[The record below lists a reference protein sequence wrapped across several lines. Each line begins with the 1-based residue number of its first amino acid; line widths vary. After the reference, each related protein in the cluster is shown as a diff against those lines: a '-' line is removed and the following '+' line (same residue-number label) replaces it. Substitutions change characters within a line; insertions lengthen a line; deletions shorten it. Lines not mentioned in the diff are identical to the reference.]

1 MNYQRIDKRFLRGL
15 AEHLIAGVIGGAVVY
30 FWLRAGFAGIW

>member
-1 MNYQRIDKRFLRGL
+1 MTTRTKAMITGL